1 MREGEKSERSRHM
14 GKNKFLSV
22 VLAVMLLGQ
31 SALAESSDY
40 HLKRLEI
47 QARAFL
53 ALMGSDMDVANPVE
67 QTPPAPEL
75 VPANGTENEVGD
87 NETRVNQ
94 QLSEAV
100 AAPTWAENMV
110 REDIMSLL
118 STSETLRNQLQNSDS
133 EEYLRAK
140 VELESLARRLRI
152 STAPLALEPQQKAA
166 LDLMMLELDEAT
178 TAMTNTREALIARKE
193 NSRRQRSRASFGV
206 GYGWGGFGSPWGGWA
221 SPWGYYGAYSPYFGG
236 GFYRPYRRYYRRGC
250 R

>member
-1 MREGEKSERSRHM
+1 M

-22 VLAVMLLGQ
+22 VLALVLLGQ
-31 SALAESSDY
+31 NALAESSDY

-47 QARAFL
+47 QARAFM
-53 ALMGSDMDVANPVE
+53 ALMGSDTDVADPTG
-67 QTPPAPEL
+67 QAPPAPEL
-75 VPANGTENEVGD
+75 VPAQSPEESD
-87 NETRVNQ
+87 SETRVNQ
-94 QLSEAV
+94 QLQEAV
-100 AAPTWAENMV
+100 ASPTWAENMV

-118 STSETLRNQLQNSDS
+118 STSQTLRNQLQNSDS

-152 STAPLALEPQQKAA
+152 STAPLTLAPQQKAA

-178 TAMTNTREALIARKE
+178 TALTNTREAIIARNE
-193 NSRRQRSRASFGV
+193 DSRRRRSRATFGV

-221 SPWGYYGAYSPYFGG
+221 GPWGYYGAYSPYFGG
-236 GFYRPYRRYYRRGC
+236 GFYRPYRRFYRRGC